1 VRTAPMSDDREVRC
15 SNGHPLEPEHTGPCP
30 VCGIT
35 TRNISMNFTAPVG
48 VEASV
53 QRTTNKAFEATVDV
67 IVVSLGQLPDA
78 LKNDPRELFVKAPT
92 WWPHILLF
100 LFALLVLLQL
110 SVPSI
115 LAFKGVARGYNVELC
130 PKLTYKG
137 LELSNC
143 VKLTK
148 PTP

>member
-1 VRTAPMSDDREVRC
+1 MSDDEPRQPRTVQ
-15 SNGHPLEPEHTGPCP
+15 LEARMTA
-30 VCGIT
+30 
-35 TRNISMNFTAPVG
+35 RSSMR
-48 VEASV
+48 VE
-53 QRTTNKAFEATVDV
+53 V

-115 LAFKGVARGYNVELC
+115 LAFKGLARGYNV
-130 PKLTYKG
+130 G
-137 LELSNC
+137 FARN
-143 VKLTK
+143 
-148 PTP
+148 